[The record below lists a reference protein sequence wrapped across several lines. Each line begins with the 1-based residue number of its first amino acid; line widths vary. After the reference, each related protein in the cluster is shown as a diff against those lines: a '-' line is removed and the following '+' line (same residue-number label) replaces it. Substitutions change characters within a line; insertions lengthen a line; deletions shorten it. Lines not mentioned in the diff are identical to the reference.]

1 MKTLRELLEKG
12 KIVLREAS
20 VENGDWDAWL
30 LLEHVCGVDRSYYF
44 LHDDEM
50 VSKEQEKNYEALI
63 ERRKEHVPLQHLT
76 HEAWF
81 YGRKYFV
88 NEHVLIPRQDT
99 EVLIEEVIKSAKDTF
114 GSQEQKIEILDM
126 CTGSGCILS
135 TLLLEIP
142 KSEGTGADL
151 SEEALKTAKKNMELL
166 NVNSKLVKSD
176 LFSQIDGRYDII
188 VSNPPYIETR
198 EVDRLMEEVRD
209 HEPRMALDGREDGL
223 YFYREIVKAS
233 ARYLR
238 TGGWLCFEIGYNQG
252 REVKEMMQA
261 AGYEEVSVI
270 QDLAGLNR
278 VVKGRLIQEEPN
290 VR

>member
-1 MKTLRELLEKG
+1 
-12 KIVLREAS
+12 
-20 VENGDWDAWL
+20 
-30 LLEHVCGVDRSYYF
+30 
-44 LHDDEM
+44 
-50 VSKEQEKNYEALI
+50 
-63 ERRKEHVPLQHLT
+63 
-76 HEAWF
+76 
-81 YGRKYFV
+81 
-88 NEHVLIPRQDT
+88 
-99 EVLIEEVIKSAKDTF
+99 
-114 GSQEQKIEILDM
+114 
-126 CTGSGCILS
+126 
-135 TLLLEIP
+135 
-142 KSEGTGADL
+142 
-151 SEEALKTAKKNMELL
+151 MELL